1 MGKPRQEIFFD
12 KRRNMWVGKFWR
24 LKEPGKY
31 FPPTRDLIENYDR
44 ISKYEIDEA
53 FVRVEKELLKQSFGS
68 EDAEPVLFSTA
79 AELWFKSLR
88 DAVAPRTLV
97 EYKRGIN
104 AWIKI
109 NGDHSVSMIN
119 TESNTSFLRERIKDG
134 VSDATIQKDQRHLNV
149 FFMWLY
155 SEGLIPKEIKFR
167 KRRVEGKQP
176 EIYREEDLERLA
188 DILQDHPQWMRIYM
202 MARYAVMRS
211 GEIWSLPLSR
221 IDLRKRT
228 ITIGDVPE
236 LEWTV
241 KTRTRRAI
249 PIGKNLYPFL
259 EKDLGSRKQNER
271 WFLDNGNGF
280 PAYGSSW
287 SLTQIFR
294 RRCKQLGIV
303 GPKPLHGIRSLGITK
318 MLLDSGGRAE
328 LVASIAGHS
337 VAVMLKH
344 YARITEED
352 SRGVIDLL

>member
-1 MGKPRQEIFFD
+1 
-12 KRRNMWVGKFWR
+12 
-24 LKEPGKY
+24 
-31 FPPTRDLIENYDR
+31 
-44 ISKYEIDEA
+44 
-53 FVRVEKELLKQSFGS
+53 
-68 EDAEPVLFSTA
+68 
-79 AELWFKSLR
+79 
-88 DAVAPRTLV
+88 
-97 EYKRGIN
+97 
-104 AWIKI
+104 
-109 NGDHSVSMIN
+109 MIN
-119 TESNTSFLRERIKDG
+119 TESNTLFLRERIKDG

-188 DILQDHPQWMRIYM
+188 DILQDNPQWMRIYM

-259 EKDLGSRKQNER
+259 EKDLGSRKPNER

-294 RRCKQLGIV
+294 RRCRKLGIV